1 MVYGAE
7 VITLDQD
14 NIPIDGSSVLYIG
27 GAQDF
32 KQRYWAHN
40 GSFTHEDRRKDTTLS
55 EHIWDINDQQLNHNI
70 NWKII
75 EKTSGFNPITLQ
87 CKICLSEI
95 INILTLT

>member
-14 NIPIDGSSVLYIG
+14 NITVDGSSVLYIG

-40 GSFTHEDRRKDTTLS
+40 GSFTHEDRRTGGQIPPLVNIFGTFMISSLITTL
-55 EHIWDINDQQLNHNI
+55 
-70 NWKII
+70 
-75 EKTSGFNPITLQ
+75 TGR
-87 CKICLSEI
+87 
-95 INILTLT
+95 

>member
-14 NIPIDGSSVLYIG
+14 NIPVDGSSVLYIG

-40 GSFTHEDRRKDTTLS
+40 GSFTHEDRRTNTTLRDALKKKKQ
-55 EHIWDINDQQLNHNI
+55 DI
-70 NWKII
+70 
-75 EKTSGFNPITLQ
+75 S
-87 CKICLSEI
+87 
-95 INILTLT
+95 